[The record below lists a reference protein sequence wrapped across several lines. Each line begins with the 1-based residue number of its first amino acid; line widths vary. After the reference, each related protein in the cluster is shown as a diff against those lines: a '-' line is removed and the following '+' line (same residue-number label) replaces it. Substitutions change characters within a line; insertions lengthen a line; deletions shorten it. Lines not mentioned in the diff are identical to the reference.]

1 MPTRLPSF
9 HSCDHDRLAALGAMV
24 DSFKFKIHQT
34 ENAKRK
40 SYHRH
45 YKKNGEAKKK
55 ATKKQGYERVLLF
68 KGLRLSSNIIDDD
81 SRQ

>member
-1 MPTRLPSF
+1 MQHGAAELPTRLPSF

-45 YKKNGEAKKK
+45 FKKMEKPKK
-55 ATKKQGYERVLLF
+55 
-68 KGLRLSSNIIDDD
+68 
-81 SRQ
+81 RQSKNKDN